1 MNNRRQKEEAVQAI
15 PMTPLIDCVF
25 LLLIFFMVAAVF
37 SVTPGLDFSVT
48 PGLDVKLPEAERA
61 TTPEQQ
67 NLFIVI
73 DKDGNM
79 KLNHRTVTINNLK
92 QMIEENRRKLDMT
105 TTLIIQADKRTFHGV
120 VVKVMDI
127 AKKAGIVDNVIATE
141 PTEEEEEIEEE
152 ITTE

>member
-37 SVTPGLDFSVT
+37 SVTPGLD
-48 PGLDVKLPEAERA
+48 VKLPEAEMA

-120 VVKVMDI
+120 VVKVMDL

-141 PTEEEEEIEEE
+141 PTEEEEATEEE
-152 ITTE
+152 IETE

>member
-1 MNNRRQKEEAVQAI
+1 MNNRRQREETAQAI

-37 SVTPGLDFSVT
+37 SVTPGLD
-48 PGLDVKLPEAERA
+48 VKLPEAETA
-61 TTPEQQ
+61 TAPEQQ

-79 KLNHRTVTINNLK
+79 KLNHRTVTFDNLK

-141 PTEEEEEIEEE
+141 PPEEEE
-152 ITTE
+152 TKTETAH

>member
-1 MNNRRQKEEAVQAI
+1 MNNRRQREETTQAI

-37 SVTPGLDFSVT
+37 SVTPGLD
-48 PGLDVKLPEAERA
+48 VKLPESETA
-61 TTPEQQ
+61 TAPEQQ

-79 KLNHRTVTINNLK
+79 KLNHRTVTFDNLK

-141 PTEEEEEIEEE
+141 PPEEEE
-152 ITTE
+152 TESESE